1 MTKTQIETFQL
12 TNQQKEESIEA
23 EKERIK
29 EGGAEK
35 YRIRAKE
42 QGKLLVRE
50 RLAQLLDPG
59 SFREEGL
66 LAEALQPDLAADAMV
81 TGIGKINGRK
91 VAFLAADPTV
101 KAGSWGAKSVEKM
114 IRIQELAMKLKIP
127 MIYMLDSAGGRITDQ
142 IKIFP
147 GRRHSGKIFYNQ
159 VKMSGMVPQICINF
173 GPSPAGS
180 AYIPAFSDLVIMVD
194 KKASAYLGSTRMVEM
209 VIGEK
214 TTMEEMGGARMH
226 CSTSGLGDVLA
237 KDDEDAIE
245 IIKQYLSYMP
255 QNYKHTPGLVEAV
268 SAKPGRSLK
277 EIIPEDMNRPYDM
290 YELIDRVIDE
300 GSWFEVKKLFAPE
313 LIVGFSRIGGRV
325 VGIVANQPK
334 VKGGTL
340 FVDTADK
347 GARFVTLCNAY
358 NIPLLFLSDVPGYM
372 VGTSVE
378 RKGIIRHGAKF
389 ITAVSEATVPK
400 LTVIVRKT
408 YGAGL
413 YAMCG
418 PAYDPE
424 KVIALPS
431 ASIAIMGPEAAINA
445 VYYNKIQAL
454 PEADRPAFIQKMREE
469 YSEDINIYALGSELI
484 IDEVIPYDQ
493 LREET
498 IVHFDYYESKD
509 ITFGEKKCPVHPV

>member
-1 MTKTQIETFQL
+1 
-12 TNQQKEESIEA
+12 
-23 EKERIK
+23 
-29 EGGAEK
+29 
-35 YRIRAKE
+35 
-42 QGKLLVRE
+42 
-50 RLAQLLDPG
+50 
-59 SFREEGL
+59 
-66 LAEALQPDLAADAMV
+66 
-81 TGIGKINGRK
+81 
-91 VAFLAADPTV
+91 
-101 KAGSWGAKSVEKM
+101 
-114 IRIQELAMKLKIP
+114 
-127 MIYMLDSAGGRITDQ
+127 
-142 IKIFP
+142 
-147 GRRHSGKIFYNQ
+147 
-159 VKMSGMVPQICINF
+159 
-173 GPSPAGS
+173 
-180 AYIPAFSDLVIMVD
+180 
-194 KKASAYLGSTRMVEM
+194 
-209 VIGEK
+209 
-214 TTMEEMGGARMH
+214 MH

-237 KDDEDAIE
+237 KNDEDAIE

-255 QNYKHTPGLVEAV
+255 QNYKYTPEMVEAV
-268 SAKPGRSLK
+268 SAKPGRSIK

-300 GSWFEVKKLFAPE
+300 GTWFEVKKLFAPE

-372 VGTSVE
+372 VGSSVE

-454 PEADRPAFIQKMREE
+454 PEAERPEFIQKMREE